1 MNSHIVKLSALGM
14 AGMLVLASNPVEAYA
29 KQILLT
35 DKDSVAGVTVSLD
48 DYVNQDKTNQAA
60 EETTQANTSMVEAS
74 GDATVDGVNAV
85 VADEVVL
92 NIKYD
97 RLGIAKVDGALNVRK
112 KASTEAKVVGKMSNG
127 AACNIEKVTKDG
139 WAKIKSGDVTGF
151 VKAEY
156 LVMDE
161 KAEEMALEVGRK
173 VATVKTTT
181 LNARYLPSTESGKY
195 TLVPNGEE
203 LEVVRDNISEKYVSG
218 FIEKHFSDKKKKKLI
233 RDVDQDAMAGELG
246 DWLCV
251 SIDDEKVFVSR
262 EFVDISYEL
271 DRAVSTKT
279 IATAKSDKSGGSSD
293 SSTGSVRSSMV
304 SYAMQFLGNPYVYGG
319 TSLTNGT
326 DCSGFTMRI
335 YEHFGYSIPR
345 TSSAQ
350 ASYTTTIS
358 SSEAQPGDLFFY
370 GYGSSV
376 SHVAMYIGG
385 GQVIHASNERTGI
398 KISNAFYRTPIK
410 VGRVM
415 G

>member
-14 AGMLVLASNPVEAYA
+14 AGMLVLAGNPLEAYA
-29 KQILLT
+29 NQTLLT

-48 DYVNQDKTNQAA
+48 DYVDSAKA
-60 EETTQANTSMVEAS
+60 EETADQNTSMVEAS
-74 GDATVDGVNAV
+74 GNATVDGVNAV
-85 VADEVVL
+85 VAEEIVL

-97 RLGIAKVDGALNVRK
+97 RLGIANVDGALNVRK
-112 KASTEAKVVGKMSNG
+112 RASTDAKVVGKMSNG

-139 WAKIKSGDVTGF
+139 WAKIKSGEVTGY

-161 KAEEMALEVGRK
+161 EAEEMALEVGRK

-181 LNARYLPSTESGKY
+181 LNARYVPSTESGKY

-218 FIEKHFSDKKKKKLI
+218 FIEKNFSDKKKKKLI
-233 RDVDQDAMAGELG
+233 QDVDQDAMSDEL
-246 DWLCV
+246 DNWICV

-279 IATAKSDKSGGSSD
+279 IAMADSDESGVSSV

-335 YEHFGYSIPR
+335 YEHFGYGIPR
-345 TSSAQ
+345 TSAAQ

-385 GQVIHASNERTGI
+385 GQVIHASNESTGI

-410 VGRVM
+410 VGRVI